1 MATSSV
7 VLDIT
12 QYVRVNIGY
21 TTMILQAHNDSV
33 RVVLSTAQPAK
44 SNKAFHTLGGG
55 DAPLPVDVIDVNVWV
70 LAMSEESSLIVT
82 ESAYAT
88 PSTITDK
95 NNAFLELDPFVKS
108 IPTTDTFHH
117 LGHEGKV
124 FIHSDRH
131 NTIAAGA
138 NFDILICIPAGN
150 ADRQVHMRFN
160 YTGKSGAGGNG
171 LDIDV
176 ELYKDTTFS
185 VLGDV
190 EEIVSTND
198 AVVRTTGVIMYS
210 DPVITLPGTRKSANM
225 IVGEKRSASSKEQS
239 VPEWIL
245 APDGNDARYYLM
257 RAPNNSGTTVD
268 IVNALFFYDS
278 HAELT

>member
-7 VLDIT
+7 VLDTT

-21 TTMILQAHNDSV
+21 TTVILQAHNDSV
-33 RVVLSTAQPAK
+33 RVVLSTAQPVK
-44 SNKAFHTLGGG
+44 SNIAFHALGGG
-55 DAPLPVDVIDVNVWV
+55 DAPLPIDVVDVNVWV
-70 LAMSEESSLIVT
+70 LAMTDKSSLVVT
-82 ESAYAT
+82 ESAYAI
-88 PSTITDK
+88 PNTITDK
-95 NNAFLELDPFVKS
+95 NNAFLELDPFVNS
-108 IPTTDTFHH
+108 IPITDTFHH

-131 NTIAAGA
+131 NEIADGA
-138 NFDILICIPAGN
+138 NFDILICIPAGEPT
-150 ADRQVHMRFN
+150 RQVHMRYN
-160 YTGKSGAGGNG
+160 YSGKSDSGGSG

-185 VLGDV
+185 VVGNV
-190 EEIVSTND
+190 EPIVSTND
-198 AVVRTTGVIMYS
+198 AVVRSTGVIMYS
-210 DPVITLPGTRKSANM
+210 GSTITDPGTRKTAGM

-245 APDGNDARYYLM
+245 APDGNEARYYLM

-268 IVNALFFYDS
+268 IVNAIFFYDT
-278 HAELT
+278 HAELI

>member
-7 VLDIT
+7 ALDTT

-33 RVVLSTAQPAK
+33 RVVLSTVQPAK
-44 SNKAFHTLGGG
+44 SNIAFHTLGGG

-70 LAMSEESSLIVT
+70 LAMTDKSSLIVT
-82 ESAYAT
+82 ESAYAI
-88 PSTITDK
+88 PNTITDK
-95 NNAFLELDPFVKS
+95 NKAFLELDPLVNS

-131 NTIAAGA
+131 PDIANGG
-138 NFDILICIPAGN
+138 NLDILICIPAGES
-150 ADRQVHMRFN
+150 DRQVHMRYN
-160 YTGKSGAGGNG
+160 YDGKSNAGGTG

-176 ELYKDTTFS
+176 ELYKDTIVS
-185 VLGDV
+185 DVGNV

-198 AVVRTTGVIMYS
+198 AIVRTTGVIMYS
-210 DPVITLPGTRKSANM
+210 DPVITDIGTRKTAGM

-239 VPEWIL
+239 VPEWIM
-245 APDGNDARYYLM
+245 APDGNDLRYYTM